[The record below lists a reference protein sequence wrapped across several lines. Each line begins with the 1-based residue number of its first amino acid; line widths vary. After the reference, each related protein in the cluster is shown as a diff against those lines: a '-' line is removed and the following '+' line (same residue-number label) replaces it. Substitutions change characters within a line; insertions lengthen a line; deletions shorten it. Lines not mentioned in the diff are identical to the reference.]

1 MSSNSVPQPNS
12 SFEIDDHK
20 LLKMVDL
27 MVHHRNLPEL
37 FVAIAGQLSD
47 VAEDEIINFALHDP
61 SRNVM
66 QLHVL
71 EGNDLARPPIEVPV
85 ADSPSG
91 IAWQTQQPQVVPDVN
106 AETRFPSAVNLLKNK
121 GIRSYC
127 ELPLTIA
134 GKRLGALGLGSSR
147 VSAYSEESLRSLRKV
162 TELVALVVENARSSQ
177 QETERLQV
185 QGIFR
190 EEYENQQCNKE
201 HEN

>member
-12 SFEIDDHK
+12 SSEIDDHK

-27 MVHHRNLPEL
+27 VVHHRNLPEL
-37 FVAIAGQLSD
+37 FVAIAEQLRD
-47 VAEDEIINFALHDP
+47 VAEDEIINLSLHDP
-61 SRNVM
+61 RRNVM
-66 QLHVL
+66 RLHVL
-71 EGNDLARPPIEVPV
+71 EGNDLARTPIEIPV
-85 ADSPSG
+85 IDSPSG

-134 GKRLGALGLGSSR
+134 GKRLGALGLGSPR